1 VGTMPTGHR
10 SKRLAGNEPS
20 AEKSSKRA
28 RKENTNTSSARG
40 RENPQGESPCPQL
53 SGALLAHNRSMV
65 GPYKLDGTAGS
76 AGS

>member
-1 VGTMPTGHR
+1 VLDPDAV
-10 SKRLAGNEPS
+10 RLA
-20 AEKSSKRA
+20 
-28 RKENTNTSSARG
+28 KELDGGSARG